1 MVSNKQIKENVEKD
15 VRTKEKVICNLS
27 ENCKNVSL
35 EKISK
40 NDKTNFKCNF
50 ENDSTFLS

>member
-1 MVSNKQIKENVEKD
+1 MVSNKQVKENVEKD

-40 NDKTNFKCNF
+40 NDKTKFKCNF

>member
-1 MVSNKQIKENVEKD
+1 MASNKQVKENVEKD